1 MKMNNDRPDKELTL
15 DWPVS
20 LTPWLPLV
28 LISVMQ
34 VICFPAYAVEF
45 HDHDDILSVA
55 ERQVLKLP
63 EIADL
68 RQPFISIDK
77 LDTRLRLKKCSE
89 PLQAEPSPG
98 GVRSGKTTIAVH
110 CYGNQPWKLYVPAK
124 IESIINTVKLTRS
137 LPRGAILG
145 TSDISLTQSRRSSTP
160 KPLIKSIEEAQGA
173 ALRRAL
179 ARGTELTQSMLE
191 APLILKRGEQTI
203 ILAGRNGLE
212 VRMSGKALQDG
223 AEGEFI
229 RVQNLTSK
237 RTVQGRVRA
246 DGSIEIDR
254 W

>member
-1 MKMNNDRPDKELTL
+1 MNSDQPDKELTL

-20 LTPWLPLV
+20 LTRWLPLLLAMTIQLV
-28 LISVMQ
+28 
-34 VICFPAYAVEF
+34 CFPSFAVEF
-45 HDHDDILSVA
+45 HDHDDILTTA
-55 ERQVLKLP
+55 EKQVLKLP
-63 EIADL
+63 EIANL
-68 RQPFISIDK
+68 HQPFVSMDR
-77 LDTRLRLKKCSE
+77 LDSRLRLKKCSE
-89 PLQAEPSPG
+89 PLQAVPSPG

-110 CYGNQPWKLYVPAK
+110 CYGTQPWKLYVPAK
-124 IESIINTVKLTRS
+124 IESTIDTVKLTRS
-137 LPRGAILG
+137 LPRGAILSA
-145 TSDISLTQSRRSSTP
+145 SDLSLTQSRRSSTT
-160 KPLIKSIEEAQGA
+160 KPLINSIKEAQGA

>member
-1 MKMNNDRPDKELTL
+1 MNHYRLDKELT
-15 DWPVS
+15 PGCRVS
-20 LTPWLPLV
+20 LTGWLPLILALALQAV
-28 LISVMQ
+28 
-34 VICFPAYAVEF
+34 CFSSYAAEF
-45 HDHDDILSVA
+45 HDHDDILDVA
-55 ERQVLKLP
+55 KKLVLKLP

-68 RQPFISIDK
+68 NQPYVSMDR
-77 LDTRLRLKKCSE
+77 LDSRLRLKKCSE
-89 PLQAEPSPG
+89 PLLAELSPG

-110 CYGNQPWKLYVPAK
+110 CYGSQPWKLYVPAK
-124 IESIINTVKLTRS
+124 IESIIDTVKLTRS
-137 LPRGAILG
+137 LPRGAILSV
-145 TSDISLTQSRRSSTP
+145 SDISLAKSRRGPTS
-160 KPLIKSIEEAQGA
+160 KPLINSIKEAQGA

-191 APLILKRGEQTI
+191 APLILKKGEQTI

-237 RTVQGRVRA
+237 RTVQGRVKA